1 MTTSSVFGAG
11 DIVTIEFPKADGSA
25 GKEDRPCLVISGPT
39 AFGDYCI
46 AMISGAKHDD
56 GVSISLADLAQ
67 GNLSKASFVRVR
79 RLYTFE
85 GSLVT
90 IKRAALKPA
99 AMARVM
105 NALCPALGCKS

>member
-1 MTTSSVFGAG
+1 MTSSSAFGAG
-11 DIVTIEFPKADGSA
+11 DIVTIEFPRTDGSP

-39 AFGDYCI
+39 VHGDYCL
-46 AMISGAKHDD
+46 AMISGEKHDD
-56 GVSISLADLAQ
+56 GVSIALSDLAQ
-67 GNLSKASFVRVR
+67 GNLSKASFVRVH

-99 AMARVM
+99 AMGRIM
-105 NALCPALGCKS
+105 HALCPALGCKS

>member
-1 MTTSSVFGAG
+1 MTSSSAFGAG
-11 DIVTIEFPKADGSA
+11 DIVTIEFPKADGAA

-39 AFGDYCI
+39 ALGDYCI
-46 AMISGAKHDD
+46 AMISSQKHDD
-56 GVSISLADLAQ
+56 GVSISSPDLAQ
-67 GNLSKASFVRVR
+67 GNLNKASFVRVR